1 MSTDTTSDTPP
12 TPFLMKPAVVLGAL
26 LLGAAMLAAAFLV
39 PVGTRRGPT
48 TNENAH
54 THNEPSAYFDAP
66 YFMLTERSGADVT
79 TADLDGKVWVAGF
92 VFTRCTQGCPAVTGT
107 MAKLQADLKLAER
120 DDIRLVSFT
129 VDPERD
135 DLKSLKEYARTYKAD
150 ETKWLFLTGKEKLV
164 RPLLKRGFK
173 IVADKRPADK
183 AKPGDE
189 FDHSSKLY
197 LVDKQGRVR
206 STFDGMQGEHDTT
219 GERFAAE
226 QKRLR
231 EMIAELVKE

>member
-1 MSTDTTSDTPP
+1 MSTSTETPTSPP
-12 TPFLMKPAVVLGAL
+12 TPLLMRPVVVLGAL
-26 LLGAAMLAAAFLV
+26 LLGSAMLVAAFLV
-39 PVGTRRGPT
+39 PVGRAGSPDEKRETHAEPT
-48 TNENAH
+48 
-54 THNEPSAYFDAP
+54 AYFDAP
-66 YFMLTERSGADVT
+66 FFLLTERSGADVT

-92 VFTRCTQGCPAVTGT
+92 VFTRCTQGCPAITGT
-107 MAKLQADLKLAER
+107 MAKLQADLKVADR
-120 DDIRLVSFT
+120 DDLRLVSFT

-135 DLKSLKEYARTYKAD
+135 ALDDLKKYAKTYGAH

-173 IVADKRPADK
+173 VVADKRPEP
-183 AKPGDE
+183 KPGDE

-197 LVDKQGRVR
+197 LVDKLGRVR

-231 EMIAELVKE
+231 EMIAVLVNE

>member
-1 MSTDTTSDTPP
+1 MKPYVVLSVAMAGLGLLAAGILSLMMEKTRPAPDTTQTHAE
-12 TPFLMKPAVVLGAL
+12 PA
-26 LLGAAMLAAAFLV
+26 
-39 PVGTRRGPT
+39 
-48 TNENAH
+48 
-54 THNEPSAYFDAP
+54 AYFDAP
-66 YFMLTERSGADVT
+66 FFMLTERSGADVT

-120 DDIRLVSFT
+120 DDVRLVSFT

-135 DLKSLKEYARTYKAD
+135 DLKSLKEYAKTYGAN

-164 RPLLKRGFK
+164 RPMLKRGFK
-173 IVADKRPADK
+173 IVADKRADP
-183 AKPGDE
+183 KPGDE

>member
-1 MSTDTTSDTPP
+1 MSVPQPTVTPAP
-12 TPFLMKPAVVLGAL
+12 PFLMRPVVVLTVAMAG
-26 LLGAAMLAAAFLV
+26 LGLLAAGILSLMMAKTRTPDV
-39 PVGTRRGPT
+39 PAETHAEPT
-48 TNENAH
+48 
-54 THNEPSAYFDAP
+54 SYFDAP
-66 YFMLTERSGADVT
+66 FFMLTERSGADVT

-107 MAKLQADLKLAER
+107 MAKLQADLKLADR
-120 DDIRLVSFT
+120 DDVRLVSFT

-135 DLKSLKEYARTYKAD
+135 DLTALKKYAKTYGAD

-173 IVADKRPADK
+173 IVADKRPDP
-183 AKPGDE
+183 KPGDE

-206 STFDGMQGEHDTT
+206 STFDGMKGEHDLT
-219 GERFAAE
+219 GERFVAE

-231 EMIAELVKE
+231 EMIEKLLKE